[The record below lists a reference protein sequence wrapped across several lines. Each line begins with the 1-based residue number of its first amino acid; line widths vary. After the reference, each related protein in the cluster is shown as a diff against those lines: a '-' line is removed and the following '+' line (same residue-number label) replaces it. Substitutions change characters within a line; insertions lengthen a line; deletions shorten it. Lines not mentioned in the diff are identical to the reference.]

1 MHFPA
6 VADMIII
13 NSLYHSKVGA
23 QWSKPKNIRGS
34 SGARYQRL
42 SQASSSKHSLPV
54 SVFRNPLDVLGKGCN
69 PTLQHLIIFQRIS
82 WNQISS
88 NILHLWYRHW
98 YMYRTCVFKN
108 RSIWLV
114 INYVILSRDTPAFR
128 QENRSAVFHQ
138 QTASVWNVFYGLSV
152 KKASLPSRVWMDKKP
167 DVIGLKTWFC
177 YYADVVVS
185 IATSEKNGQ
194 VEFESLRRERPVFV
208 TTGIDSSTPW
218 PWLGLSGFYSKWMFR

>member
-108 RSIWLV
+108 RSICLV
-114 INYVILSRDTPAFR
+114 INYVILARDTPAFR
-128 QENRSAVFHQ
+128 QENRSAVLHQ
-138 QTASVWNVFYGLSV
+138 QTASVWKCLLW
-152 KKASLPSRVWMDKKP
+152 A
-167 DVIGLKTWFC
+167 I
-177 YYADVVVS
+177 
-185 IATSEKNGQ
+185 SEKGQ
-194 VEFESLRRERPVFV
+194 SAQQVLDGQKAWCHRVKDM
-208 TTGIDSSTPW
+208 ILLLCW
-218 PWLGLSGFYSKWMFR
+218 CSG